1 VIYDFLSNPGYGIV
15 RYGAGQLVRQNLAAG
30 DRVVLVDNV
39 SGLLADVSLSCDDR
53 WLALLIG
60 KSDGKV
66 AIYAVPL
73 REKPVDLRKWVL
85 VCEDDR
91 YLGAPRWSPDGSL
104 LYFLSERDGRCCIWA
119 QRLDSG
125 SKKPLGA
132 PFGVVHFHSGRH
144 WMNYPFGLGSLSV
157 ARDKLVFLL
166 GEHTANL
173 YMEQISIR

>member
-1 VIYDFLSNPGYGIV
+1 VIYGFLSNPGYGIV
-15 RYGAGQLVRQNLAAG
+15 RYGTGQLVRQDLATGERA
-30 DRVVLVDNV
+30 VVVNGAP
-39 SGLLADVSLSCDDR
+39 GLLADVSLSCDDR

-73 REKPVDLRKWVL
+73 REKPVDPQEWVFI
-85 VCEDDR
+85 CEDDR
-91 YLGAPRWSPDGSL
+91 YLGAPRWSPDGNL
-104 LYFLSERDGRCCIWA
+104 LYYLSEKDGRCCIWA
-119 QRLDSG
+119 QRLDPA

-132 PFGVVHFHSGRH
+132 PFDVVHFHSGRH